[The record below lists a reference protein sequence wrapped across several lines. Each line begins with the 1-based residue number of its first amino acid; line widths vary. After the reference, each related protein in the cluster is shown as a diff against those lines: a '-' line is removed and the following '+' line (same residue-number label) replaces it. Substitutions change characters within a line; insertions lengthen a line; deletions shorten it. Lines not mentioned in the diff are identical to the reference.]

1 MKIVII
7 PGGKLSTQLC
17 VEKLL
22 STKAY
27 IGHPL
32 ADCPLKKKSPLL
44 PTWKTFSKSVCVFA
58 DLVHTA
64 NSNEKK
70 KASKYVFFSWA
81 LIFQGNI

>member
-7 PGGKLSTQLC
+7 PGGKLSSQLC

-27 IGHPL
+27 TGHPL
-32 ADCPLKKKSPLL
+32 ADCPLKKKKKSPLL
-44 PTWKTFSKSVCVFA
+44 PTWKTFSKSICVFA
-58 DLVHTA
+58 DLVRTA

-70 KASKYVFFSWA
+70 ESKYVFCS
-81 LIFQGNI
+81 